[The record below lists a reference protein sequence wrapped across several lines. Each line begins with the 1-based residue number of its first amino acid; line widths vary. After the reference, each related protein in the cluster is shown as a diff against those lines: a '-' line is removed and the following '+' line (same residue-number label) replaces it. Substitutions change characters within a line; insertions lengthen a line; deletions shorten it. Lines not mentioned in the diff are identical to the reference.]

1 MKKRIISQAVSL
13 ALITL
18 AVTPANAAD
27 YSGVTL
33 NTSTGVLRGANTYTN
48 VNLNIDNNSG
58 IENGTHEFFSNST
71 VNVTGYLGILDG
83 TFIFRGNT
91 LINLGVNPANSWT
104 TSYYNSA
111 TVNADG
117 VGSYSRGA
125 HTAYDST
132 TINLNS
138 EQSFTEIA
146 ELEAWYATTVNVN
159 AENAVDGGTMIFR
172 EFTEMN
178 ASHSR
183 GITGGSQTFYV
194 LSKLNATASNAIT
207 GGTQNF
213 YDSSSLILTG
223 SISGGTQD
231 FTGTSELLLKS
242 GSYINGG
249 TQRFTGSSKM
259 ILDEVGAGFNVQGGI
274 IDLAGVSSTLDLGT
288 NNSLTVS
295 DLIGNG
301 TVFSSGTAGTMS
313 RLIIDDY
320 GTQTFSGQIISGPA
334 EIDVRKT
341 GPGTFNL
348 TGTINTQRDLAIDG
362 GKFLANGSVLT
373 PNTIVNAN
381 STIGGSGTV
390 NNLII
395 NNAGILA
402 PGNSIGTLNVA
413 GNLSFN
419 PLSTYEVEVNDQGQS
434 DHTAVA
440 GVATLAGT
448 VNVIAETG
456 SYHSGLVFNIL
467 SASGGIVN
475 EFDHLNTNLAFLSPE
490 LTYQGNDVLITFV
503 SNGVT
508 PGQVSVIGGG
518 NSNQQ
523 GVADSLPSV
532 TSPAIGQAI
541 QGLSVTGAM
550 NAYTQLGGELH
561 ATAHAGMIED
571 SDFLRS
577 SVVNRLANHD
587 GNEAWMKVTNI
598 DASTG
603 KTGLNDD
610 ASRRANAALFGVDRQ
625 VGNDDAWTV
634 GVVGGYGNTNTSTLR
649 STGRADTAHIGA
661 YLGRAIDQVNVKVGL
676 GYAYHSVDTERKIN
690 FGTFNSKIKGDYAA
704 HSVQAFADVGYAFR
718 VGAGT
723 VEPFLNV
730 AGVQINRESFRER
743 NSDAALSVKSE
754 NTFTTFTTA
763 GVRLNQPV
771 FQYRGADVA
780 LVGSVGFRNA
790 AGDVTPSS
798 TQRIGDGG
806 VFNTQGNP
814 IARNAVVFDLGL
826 NAKITDT
833 LVAGVGYR
841 GQSGDNLRSHAT
853 SFNLNWLF

>member
-13 ALITL
+13 AMLTMAISQAYAT
-18 AVTPANAAD
+18 D
-27 YSGVTL
+27 YNNETVNTSSGVI
-33 NTSTGVLRGANTYTN
+33 NTSNTYTN
-48 VNLNIDNNSG
+48 AILNVDTGSGLQSGSHVFYGASVANFTGNWGVIEGHFTYWNDAQVNIGTQAAVSWEATYNDN
-58 IENGTHEFFSNST
+58 
-71 VNVTGYLGILDG
+71 
-83 TFIFRGNT
+83 
-91 LINLGVNPANSWT
+91 
-104 TSYYNSA
+104 
-111 TVNADG
+111 
-117 VGSYSRGA
+117 
-125 HTAYDST
+125 
-132 TINLNS
+132 
-138 EQSFTEIA
+138 
-146 ELEAWYATTVNVN
+146 TTVNVMSGGLMRGTHNGLRN
-159 AENAVDGGTMIFR
+159 AQFNLLDQSAITDDVEIWLWDDARITTHSDWAIAGGTIH
-172 EFTEMN
+172 
-178 ASHSR
+178 AR
-183 GITGGSQTFYV
+183 GRSQIEINNQWGIGGGVQNFEDSAT
-194 LSKLNATASNAIT
+194 LIATASQSIFGGQQYFYNDASLLLTESIT
-207 GGTQNF
+207 NGDLSFAN
-213 YDSSSLILTG
+213 SSRFQLG
-223 SISGGTQD
+223 SGAGISGS
-231 FTGTSELLLKS
+231 FTFTDNAEFLIG
-242 GSYINGG
+242 GSNLSFNIQSASIN
-249 TQRFTGSSKM
+249 
-259 ILDEVGAGFNVQGGI
+259 LDGAN
-274 IDLAGVSSTLDLGT
+274 TKLDLGDA
-288 NNSLTVS
+288 NALVVSSLY
-295 DLIGNG
+295 G
-301 TVFSSGTAGTMS
+301 SGTITTSGPAGTMS

-320 GTQTFSGQIISGPA
+320 GTQTFSGSIISGLA
-334 EIDVRKT
+334 DIDVRKT

-348 TGTINTQRDLAIDG
+348 TGTIDTHRDLSIDG
-362 GKFLANGSVLT
+362 GLFLANGTVHS

-381 STIGGSGTV
+381 STLGGSGTV
-390 NNLII
+390 SNLLI

-448 VNVIAETG
+448 VNVIAEAG

-490 LTYQGNDVLITFV
+490 LKYQGNDVLITFV

-532 TSPAIGQAI
+532 TSPAIGLAI

-577 SVVNRLANHD
+577 SVLNRLANHD

-598 DASTG
+598 DATTG

-625 VGNDDAWTV
+625 VGNDGAWTV
-634 GVVGGYGNTNTSTLR
+634 GVVGGYGTTNTSTLR

-754 NTFTTFTTA
+754 STFTTFTTA
-763 GVRLNQPV
+763 GVRINQPV

-806 VFNTQGNP
+806 VFDTQGNP

-833 LVAGVGYR
+833 LVVGVGYR

-853 SFNLNWLF
+853 SLNLNWLF